1 MPTITVKSTKPITRT
16 KTQLVKSGKI
26 HVHYPY
32 IICLNVEHRSGECP
46 KKIEV

>member
-1 MPTITVKSTKPITRT
+1 VPIVIVKSTKHVVGT

-26 HVHYPY
+26 PIRYPC
-32 IICLNVEHRSGECP
+32 IIYFSIEHRFKECP